1 MNLFYTS
8 SFDENMAWVTDEEAR
23 HMHKVFRHR
32 EGDEVLLTDG
42 KGLRIEGVIEQI
54 TKKDIRC
61 KIVKQEY
68 LDTARSYRLEIAI
81 APTKNMSRIEWLL
94 EKGVE
99 IGLDRMVFLH
109 CDHSERSK
117 IRLDRLERIAWSA
130 LKQSQ
135 QFHLPDL
142 LGIQSFKDYVAQ
154 VDQAAQQYLA
164 HLSEQS
170 QPFRSLASAK
180 GHIRIL
186 IGPEGDFSNEEIEW
200 ALQHNWVPCTLG
212 HTRLRTETAAIS
224 AIAWTAF
231 LNEYTQE

>member
-42 KGLRIEGVIEQI
+42 KGLRLQVVIEQI
-54 TKKDIRC
+54 TKQDIRC
-61 KIVKQEY
+61 KIVKRAY
-68 LDTARSYRLEIAI
+68 HDTARSYHLEIAI

-99 IGLDRMVFLH
+99 IGLDRMVFLQ
-109 CDHSERSK
+109 CDHSERVK

-135 QFHLPDL
+135 QFHMPELT
-142 LGIQSFKDYVAQ
+142 GMKSFREFVAEPKQ
-154 VDQAAQQYLA
+154 NTQQYLA
-164 HLSEQS
+164 HLSDQS
-170 QPFRSLASAK
+170 KPFRSLASAK
-180 GHIRIL
+180 GNIRIL
-186 IGPEGDFSNEEIEW
+186 IGPEGDFSKEEIEW
-200 ALQHNWVPCTLG
+200 ALQHKWVPCTLG
-212 HTRLRTETAAIS
+212 HTRLRTETAAIN
-224 AIAWTAF
+224 AISWTAF